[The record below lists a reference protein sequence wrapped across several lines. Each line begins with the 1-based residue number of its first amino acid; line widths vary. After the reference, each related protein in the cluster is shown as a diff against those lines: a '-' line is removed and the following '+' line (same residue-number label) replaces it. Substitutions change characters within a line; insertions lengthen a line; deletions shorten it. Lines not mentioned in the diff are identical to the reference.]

1 MFGAWEYAMTFSSA
15 FAIGRSTLTAAQIG
29 IQTTGNNVA
38 NAATPGYS
46 RQTVSLAGISDA
58 RWGGQF
64 IGRGVE
70 VQAIRRH
77 VDQALQQRLWSSLSS
92 ENAAATDLR
101 LLSGVETTLN
111 ALGET
116 NVGSQM
122 SRFFNAW
129 SELANAPGS
138 QASKSVVVQQ
148 GAALAGYL
156 RQIRAD
162 LVQQQTQT
170 DRELRAQV
178 TRVNDLLGQIAQINS
193 AVVTAENGQGTAGAL
208 RDRRD
213 QIVSELAGFI
223 DLTTI
228 EQANGALDVLAGSTP
243 VVLAGRS
250 RGVEFR
256 QRDQDG
262 TILSDV
268 VTLDRVEALNIRGG
282 SVGSLLAQRDQL
294 VGDTIER
301 LDRLSTHL
309 IDRVNRIYS
318 DGLSGQPMQR
328 ATGTTQVRSGDYG
341 LAFSDPAN
349 QTFAAM
355 KIRPT
360 SGSFQI
366 TVEDPS
372 GSRVTRT
379 VTIDTDGITAAG
391 TPGYTNDT
399 SINALVS
406 VINALG
412 IGATATMTGDG
423 RFEVSVPTGYAL
435 RFGEDSS
442 GILSALGVNTF
453 FQGQDARDIAVRPE
467 LLTAPATL
475 NAARITKAGAV
486 DDSGVPRAIAQLRD
500 ATIAGLGG
508 VTFASA
514 WDETVQ
520 GVAVRTGAARTSAD
534 STRIVRESLEAQRS
548 AVSGV
553 SLDEEAINLVN
564 FQRQYQAGA
573 RYISVLNEMTQTL
586 LSLV

>member
-1 MFGAWEYAMTFSSA
+1 MTFSSA

-46 RQTVSLAGISDA
+46 RQTVSLAGIADA

-64 IGRGVE
+64 LGRGVE

-77 VDQALQQRLWSSLSS
+77 VDRALQQRLWSSLSG
-92 ENAAATDLR
+92 EHAAATDLR
-101 LLSGVETTLN
+101 LLAGVETTLN

-116 NVGSQM
+116 NVGSQLA
-122 SRFFNAW
+122 RFFNAW

-162 LVQQQTQT
+162 LLQQQTQA

-178 TRVNDLLGQIAQINS
+178 TRVNDLLGQIAQINT

-213 QIVSELAGFI
+213 QLVSELAGYI

-228 EQANGALDVLAGSTP
+228 EQANGALDVLVGSTP

-256 QRDQDG
+256 QREQDG
-262 TILSDV
+262 VILSEV
-268 VTLDRVEALNIRGG
+268 VTLDRVEALDIRGG
-282 SVGSLLAQRDQL
+282 SVGSLLAQRDRL
-294 VGDTIER
+294 IGDTLQR

-309 IDRVNRIYS
+309 IDRVNRLYS
-318 DGLSGQPMQR
+318 DGLSGQPVQTL
-328 ATGTTQVRSGDYG
+328 TGTTQIRSADYG
-341 LAFSDPAN
+341 LAFSNPAN
-349 QTFAAM
+349 QSFAAM

-372 GSRVTRT
+372 GSRVTRR
-379 VTIDTDGITAAG
+379 VVIDTDGITAAG
-391 TPGYTNDT
+391 TPGFTDDT
-399 SINALVS
+399 SINSLVS

-423 RFEVSVPTGYAL
+423 RLEISVPTGYSL
-435 RFGEDSS
+435 RLSDDSS
-442 GILSALGVNTF
+442 GILSVLGINTF
-453 FQGQDARDIAVRPE
+453 FQGQDARDIGVRPE
-467 LLTAPATL
+467 LLAAPATL
-475 NAARITKAGAV
+475 NTARQTKAGTIDEA
-486 DDSGVPRAIAQLRD
+486 GVPRAIAQLRD
-500 ATIAGLGG
+500 TPVTGLGG
-508 VTFASA
+508 VTFAGA
-514 WDETVQ
+514 WDEAVQ
-520 GVAVRTGAARTSAD
+520 GVAVRAGAARTAAD

-553 SLDEEAINLVN
+553 NLDEEAINLVN